1 MMQRL
6 SQLVRNK
13 GANGTCS
20 VEQILGMKFAVKT
33 ETTKTGCSDEE
44 IYDMRVHLLMSTYE
58 FQFRLEGCG
67 LVSVDIKNQDVDHI
81 SWFTPATDD
90 RGEEETSSAET
101 DIGTIHHR
109 HDVTM
114 SRSHD
119 ITRHTSHPPANT
131 RVKTKQG

>member
-1 MMQRL
+1 
-6 SQLVRNK
+6 
-13 GANGTCS
+13 
-20 VEQILGMKFAVKT
+20 
-33 ETTKTGCSDEE
+33 
-44 IYDMRVHLLMSTYE
+44 MRVHLLMSTYE

-81 SWFTPATDD
+81 SRFTPATDD

-109 HDVTM
+109 PDVPM

-119 ITRHTSHPPANT
+119 ITPHTHPPIHG
-131 RVKTKQG
+131 VKTKQG

>member
-81 SWFTPATDD
+81 S
-90 RGEEETSSAET
+90 
-101 DIGTIHHR
+101 
-109 HDVTM
+109 
-114 SRSHD
+114 
-119 ITRHTSHPPANT
+119 
-131 RVKTKQG
+131 